1 MISRVPAFF
10 IMSLNNVKLHNN
22 HNKFS
27 KWNVIDQ
34 MWTPMIRS
42 TIIADSTLTNSL
54 QLYNGLI
61 EKRKNFDEEFYSE
74 PIIVYIMYIKKILFF
89 LRLHLK
95 FECLILIYIQEVYS
109 DVITYF
115 LFSIKKITLFNKNL

>member
-1 MISRVPAFF
+1 
-10 IMSLNNVKLHNN
+10 
-22 HNKFS
+22 
-27 KWNVIDQ
+27 
-34 MWTPMIRS
+34 MIRS